1 MDLLLLIILVLI
13 LAGGVPAYRGG
24 TLPVNSLLGL
34 VLLIVVVLLLFGLL
48 APYPHRWWP
57 Y

>member
-13 LAGGVPAYRGG
+13 LVGGVPAYRGG
-24 TLPVNSLLGL
+24 ALPLNSLLSFI
-34 VLLIVVVLLLFGLL
+34 LILVVVLLLFGLL